1 MRTGKATHPDP
12 SWGRRSGLKA
22 DRQVRLGWTGSGL
35 VFDGGP
41 VGGPQI
47 VIDGDS
53 ATGPSP
59 MDLALMGVAACMAI
73 DVRVILEKGRVPF
86 DSLDV
91 TAEGERRES
100 PPRHYTGLRLVFS
113 VTGVPPGERP
123 KVERALELSHEKY
136 CSVLFSLRQDISVE
150 VVLEGG

>member
-1 MRTGKATHPDP
+1 MKTDK
-12 SWGRRSGLKA
+12 
-22 DRQVRLGWTGSGL
+22 QIRLAWTGAGL

-41 VGGPQI
+41 VDGPQ
-47 VIDGDS
+47 VVVDGDS

-73 DVRVILEKGRVPF
+73 DVRVILDKGRVPF
-86 DSLDV
+86 DGLEV

-100 PPRHYTGLRLVFS
+100 PPRSYTGLRLVFS
-113 VTGVPPGERP
+113 VTGVPPGDRP
-123 KVERALELSHEKY
+123 KVERALELSREKY
-136 CSVLFSLRQDISVE
+136 CSVLFSMRRDMPVE